1 METYKIYAL
10 GLQQNKWIIHLSE
23 KENAN
28 DLMIEAIVTY
38 PFMQKYAPII
48 DIRKTKIQDFLEID
62 YFVKKY
68 MRTYGIDNVR
78 GGSYQEENIPENM
91 KNVLIHELNNTFLK
105 FQEKTNGLDQI
116 VDKYKTTLSWDEEKI
131 NEEIK
136 ELEKNNN
143 LIQKLK
149 DHIDQLSYLNK
160 DTDYEIKIDDSILET
175 ANWLEH
181 KILQENRVITV
192 DDINKYNNFIL
203 IVYGLYFTFSNFIVN
218 RMTKQV
224 HMYVEQPR
232 ILFDSIIYK
241 NKELQVD
248 EKEMCSLV
256 ISDIKYMYNCIIN
269 TRDELEYDYTNLPY
283 YNNSVNSTIVTLL
296 KEVLKNKNQSQ
307 SLS

>member
-48 DIRKTKIQDFLEID
+48 DIRKTNIQDFLEID

>member
-48 DIRKTKIQDFLEID
+48 DIRKTNIQDFLEID

-218 RMTKQV
+218 RMTKQL

>member
-38 PFMQKYAPII
+38 PFMQKYAPIV
-48 DIRKTKIQDFLEID
+48 DIRKTNIQDFLEID

-218 RMTKQV
+218 RMTKQL